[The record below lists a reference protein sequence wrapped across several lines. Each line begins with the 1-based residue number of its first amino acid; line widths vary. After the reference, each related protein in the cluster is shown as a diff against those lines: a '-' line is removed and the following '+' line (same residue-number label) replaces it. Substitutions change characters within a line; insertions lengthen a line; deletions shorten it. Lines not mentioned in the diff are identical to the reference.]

1 MNKICC
7 LRFLQCLLL
16 GATQDCVF
24 NEDKKEHNFG
34 RACCRSDGLPSDKD
48 LITGTKICCNGTL
61 HDREG
66 QKCCNGELYDPAEKV
81 CCGSE
86 LHTRPTTPHV
96 CCGGV
101 IHLDDSTPPILGI
114 KHNSGSQRSLNMR
127 A

>member
-1 MNKICC
+1 MTSLSGGQLESSLMQRI
-7 LRFLQCLLL
+7 LSFT

-66 QKCCNGELYDPAEKV
+66 QKCCNGND
-81 CCGSE
+81 
-86 LHTRPTTPHV
+86 
-96 CCGGV
+96 V
-101 IHLDDSTPPILGI
+101 ILASTITI
-114 KHNSGSQRSLNMR
+114 
-127 A
+127 